1 MSKVHLYR
9 YRCET
14 KTTGTS
20 YIEVMCG
27 LSLNPW
33 ETESYTVLDPKEVT
47 CGNCKRSEKY
57 KSMIELD
64 KQVSEI
70 KEIEGEAMED
80 FKAVEYVML
89 ESCNGCGNNMGSD
102 GSKITGRIKFDS
114 NGQCSDHTPKVKH
127 PAFDEP
133 LNAHYKTGG
142 IQTVDKI
149 ETIIGHLKG
158 KINLDQACHIYNTLK
173 YFDRCENKGSLEKDL
188 FKSAD
193 SICRAITG
201 KFINE
206 ES

>member
-9 YRCET
+9 HSDVMDYT
-14 KTTGTS
+14 V
-20 YIEVMCG
+20 VMCG
-27 LSLNPW
+27 LYINSW
-33 ETESYTVLDPKEVT
+33 ETEKYTVLDPKEVT
-47 CGNCKRSEKY
+47 CGTCKRSEKY
-57 KSMIELD
+57 KSMIDLD

-70 KEIEGEAMED
+70 KEIEGEAMAD
-80 FKAVEYVML
+80 FKNVERVTVA
-89 ESCNGCGNNMGSD
+89 SCGDCDNSNGENC
-102 GSKITGRIKFDS
+102 KITGRIEFDD
-114 NGQCSDHTPKVKH
+114 NGKCSDHTPKVKH

-149 ETIIGHLKG
+149 ETILGHLKG
-158 KINLDQACHIYNTLK
+158 KINLDQACQLYNTFK
-173 YFDRCENKGSLEKDL
+173 YYDRCESKGSLEKDL

-206 ES
+206 VK